1 MSDLLTLEKFIF
13 EISQI
18 ITATGVIV
26 GMVLAIEKWS
36 KGKIS
41 SWLLG
46 SIHTSINEIKKE
58 LKETRQDVRKVIIVS
73 EEMPLEER
81 LRAGE
86 KYVAEGGNS
95 AVKIHFKELQ
105 RQYEKSLRKEE
116 EK

>member
-1 MSDLLTLEKFIF
+1 MNDLLTFEKFIF
-13 EISQI
+13 EIAQI
-18 ITATGVIV
+18 ITATGVIA
-26 GMVLAIEKWS
+26 GMVVGFEKWS

-41 SWLLG
+41 NWLLK
-46 SIHTSINEIKKE
+46 SVQTNIDEMKKE

-86 KYVAEGGNS
+86 KYVADGGNS
-95 AVKIHFKELQ
+95 AVKIHYKELQ

-116 EK
+116 

>member
-1 MSDLLTLEKFIF
+1 MNDLLTLEKFIF

-18 ITATGVIV
+18 ITATGIIAGVFV
-26 GMVLAIEKWS
+26 TFEKWS

-41 SWLLG
+41 NWLLK
-46 SIHTSINEIKKE
+46 SVQTNIDEIKKE

-86 KYVAEGGNS
+86 KYVADGGNS
-95 AVKIHFKELQ
+95 AVKIHYKELQ

-116 EK
+116 